1 MKWME
6 KVDPDLRRLYRYF
19 LPHKWRLAVAVVFL
33 MGSASMSSVTATL
46 LGKMTDIG
54 FYHQEGWNIY
64 AAPLALIG
72 VTLGFAICTVMS
84 TVLMAKVS
92 QAVLVKL
99 RMQLFE
105 SILHWPDAEYQRNTT
120 GRISSKF
127 VNEATMALSGAA
139 QSFIVLV
146 RDSIQVVALLSVLFW
161 YDWQLTLVTFVI
173 IPGLALTLRT
183 ISRRIR
189 KIVRES
195 QETLGKMISRVQKTY
210 EAERLVKVSNTYDF
224 EEKRFAEV
232 NEHIF
237 KLTLKNIKMTA
248 VTTPVTQ
255 MLTMVA
261 IACVVGMALYEAQ
274 KGLLTIGEFITF
286 LSALLLMKAPIQH
299 LSGLNGTFASIS
311 VAAKSIFDTIDAERE
326 KDDGP
331 DLLIQPGGGTV
342 TFENVT
348 VVYPGKDAPT
358 LKSFSLEIKQGERVA
373 LVGQSGSGKTTLVNL
388 IARFLEPSEGRILI
402 DGQDISKVSHR
413 SLRRQMAFVTQD
425 VVLFDSTLKDNLTY
439 GLGNVTECDI
449 QKALEVASLTELVQA
464 LPEGLET
471 RVGEGGNMLSG
482 GQKQRVSIARAFLK
496 NAPIL
501 IMDEA
506 TSALDS
512 KTEQQVVKA
521 MNRLREL
528 GKKIPEEIAV
538 ASFSGT
544 ELSNIVYPKLTTV
557 EPPLYQMGKK
567 AAELIL
573 EKIKD
578 PASPNHSIVL
588 DAEIKMR
595 ASTPNE

>member
-105 SILHWPDAEYQRNTT
+105 SILHWSDAEYQRNTT

-195 QETLGKMISRVQKTY
+195 QETLGKMISRVQETY

-521 MNRLREL
+521 MNRLREGRTCITVAHRL
-528 GKKIPEEIAV
+528 GSVMEANRVFVMSAGKVIEEG
-538 ASFSGT
+538 S
-544 ELSNIVYPKLTTV
+544 PQKLI
-557 EPPLYQMGKK
+557 QMKGFFYRAAKDQLLAGRGK
-567 AAELIL
+567 
-573 EKIKD
+573 
-578 PASPNHSIVL
+578 P
-588 DAEIKMR
+588 
-595 ASTPNE
+595 

>member
-72 VTLGFAICTVMS
+72 VTLGFAICTVIS

-161 YDWQLTLVTFVI
+161 HDWQLTLVTFVI

-195 QETLGKMISRVQKTY
+195 QETLGKMISRVQETY

-348 VVYPGKDAPT
+348 VVYPGKDVPT

-373 LVGQSGSGKTTLVNL
+373 LVGQSASGKTTLVNL

-521 MNRLREL
+521 MNRLREGRTCITVAHRL
-528 GKKIPEEIAV
+528 GSVMEANRVFVMSAGKVIEEGSPQKLIQMKGFFYRV
-538 ASFSGT
+538 AKDQLLAGR
-544 ELSNIVYPKLTTV
+544 
-557 EPPLYQMGKK
+557 GK
-567 AAELIL
+567 
-573 EKIKD
+573 
-578 PASPNHSIVL
+578 P
-588 DAEIKMR
+588 
-595 ASTPNE
+595 

>member
-72 VTLGFAICTVMS
+72 VTLGFAICTVIS

-161 YDWQLTLVTFVI
+161 HDWQLTLVTFVI

-195 QETLGKMISRVQKTY
+195 QETLGKMISRVQETY

-248 VTTPVTQ
+248 VPTPVTQ

-348 VVYPGKDAPT
+348 VVYPGKDVPT

-512 KTEQQVVKA
+512 KTEQQVVEA
-521 MNRLREL
+521 MNRLREGRTCITVAHRL
-528 GKKIPEEIAV
+528 GSVMEANRVFVMSAGKVIEEG
-538 ASFSGT
+538 S
-544 ELSNIVYPKLTTV
+544 PQKLI
-557 EPPLYQMGKK
+557 QMKGFFYRAAKDQLLAGRGK
-567 AAELIL
+567 
-573 EKIKD
+573 
-578 PASPNHSIVL
+578 S
-588 DAEIKMR
+588 
-595 ASTPNE
+595 

>member
-195 QETLGKMISRVQKTY
+195 QETLGKMISRVQETY

-311 VAAKSIFDTIDAERE
+311 VVAKSIFDTIDAERE

-521 MNRLREL
+521 MNRLREGRTCITVAHRL
-528 GKKIPEEIAV
+528 GSVMEANRVFVMSAGKVIEEG
-538 ASFSGT
+538 S
-544 ELSNIVYPKLTTV
+544 PQKLI
-557 EPPLYQMGKK
+557 QMKGFFYRAAKDQLLAGRGK
-567 AAELIL
+567 
-573 EKIKD
+573 
-578 PASPNHSIVL
+578 P
-588 DAEIKMR
+588 
-595 ASTPNE
+595 

>member
-195 QETLGKMISRVQKTY
+195 QKTLGKMISRVQETY

-521 MNRLREL
+521 MNRLREGRTCITVAHRL
-528 GKKIPEEIAV
+528 GSVMEANRVFVMSAGKVIEEG
-538 ASFSGT
+538 S
-544 ELSNIVYPKLTTV
+544 PQKLI
-557 EPPLYQMGKK
+557 QMKGFFYRAAKDQLLAGRGK
-567 AAELIL
+567 
-573 EKIKD
+573 
-578 PASPNHSIVL
+578 P
-588 DAEIKMR
+588 
-595 ASTPNE
+595 

>member
-195 QETLGKMISRVQKTY
+195 QETLGKMISRVQETY

-449 QKALEVASLTELVQA
+449 QKALEVASLTEVVQA

-521 MNRLREL
+521 MNRLREGRTCITVAHRL
-528 GKKIPEEIAV
+528 GSVMEANRVFVMSAGKVIEEG
-538 ASFSGT
+538 S
-544 ELSNIVYPKLTTV
+544 PQKLI
-557 EPPLYQMGKK
+557 QMKGFFYRAAKDQLLAGRGK
-567 AAELIL
+567 
-573 EKIKD
+573 
-578 PASPNHSIVL
+578 P
-588 DAEIKMR
+588 
-595 ASTPNE
+595 

>member
-161 YDWQLTLVTFVI
+161 HDWQLTLVTFVI

-195 QETLGKMISRVQKTY
+195 QETLGKMISRVQETY
-210 EAERLVKVSNTYDF
+210 EVERLVKVSNTYDF

-521 MNRLREL
+521 MNRLREGRTCITVAHRL
-528 GKKIPEEIAV
+528 GSVMEANRVFVMSAGKVIEEG
-538 ASFSGT
+538 S
-544 ELSNIVYPKLTTV
+544 PQKLI
-557 EPPLYQMGKK
+557 QMKGFFYRAAKDQLLAGRGK
-567 AAELIL
+567 
-573 EKIKD
+573 
-578 PASPNHSIVL
+578 P
-588 DAEIKMR
+588 
-595 ASTPNE
+595 

>member
-195 QETLGKMISRVQKTY
+195 QETLGKMISRVQETY

-496 NAPIL
+496 NTPIL

-521 MNRLREL
+521 MNRLREGRTCITVAHRL
-528 GKKIPEEIAV
+528 GSVMEANRVFVMSAGKVIEEG
-538 ASFSGT
+538 S
-544 ELSNIVYPKLTTV
+544 PQKLI
-557 EPPLYQMGKK
+557 QMKGFFYRAAKDQLLAGRGK
-567 AAELIL
+567 
-573 EKIKD
+573 
-578 PASPNHSIVL
+578 P
-588 DAEIKMR
+588 
-595 ASTPNE
+595 

>member
-161 YDWQLTLVTFVI
+161 HDWQLTLVTFVI

-195 QETLGKMISRVQKTY
+195 QETLGKMISRVQETY

-274 KGLLTIGEFITF
+274 KGLLPIGEFITF

-512 KTEQQVVKA
+512 NTEQQVVKA
-521 MNRLREL
+521 MNRLREGRTCITVAHRL
-528 GKKIPEEIAV
+528 GSVMEANRVFVMSAGKVIEEG
-538 ASFSGT
+538 S
-544 ELSNIVYPKLTTV
+544 PQKLI
-557 EPPLYQMGKK
+557 QMKGFFYRAAKDQLLAGRGK
-567 AAELIL
+567 
-573 EKIKD
+573 
-578 PASPNHSIVL
+578 P
-588 DAEIKMR
+588 
-595 ASTPNE
+595 

>member
-195 QETLGKMISRVQKTY
+195 QETLGKMISRVQETY

-425 VVLFDSTLKDNLTY
+425 IVLFDSTLKDNLTY

-521 MNRLREL
+521 MNRLREGRTCITVAHRL
-528 GKKIPEEIAV
+528 GSVMEANRVFVMSAGKVIEEG
-538 ASFSGT
+538 S
-544 ELSNIVYPKLTTV
+544 PQKLI
-557 EPPLYQMGKK
+557 QMKGFFYRAAKDQLLAGRGK
-567 AAELIL
+567 
-573 EKIKD
+573 
-578 PASPNHSIVL
+578 P
-588 DAEIKMR
+588 
-595 ASTPNE
+595 

>member
-195 QETLGKMISRVQKTY
+195 QETLGKMISRVQETY

-425 VVLFDSTLKDNLTY
+425 VVLFDSALKDNLTY

-521 MNRLREL
+521 MNRLREGRTCITVAHRL
-528 GKKIPEEIAV
+528 GSVMEANRVFVMSAGKVIEEG
-538 ASFSGT
+538 S
-544 ELSNIVYPKLTTV
+544 PQKLI
-557 EPPLYQMGKK
+557 QMKGFFYRAAKDQLLAGRGK
-567 AAELIL
+567 
-573 EKIKD
+573 
-578 PASPNHSIVL
+578 P
-588 DAEIKMR
+588 
-595 ASTPNE
+595 

>member
-195 QETLGKMISRVQKTY
+195 QETLGKMISRVQETY

-331 DLLIQPGGGTV
+331 DLLIQPGGGAV

-521 MNRLREL
+521 MNRLREGRTCITVAHRL
-528 GKKIPEEIAV
+528 GSVMEANRVFVMSAGKVIEEG
-538 ASFSGT
+538 S
-544 ELSNIVYPKLTTV
+544 PQKLI
-557 EPPLYQMGKK
+557 QMKGFFYRAAKDQLLAGRGK
-567 AAELIL
+567 
-573 EKIKD
+573 
-578 PASPNHSIVL
+578 P
-588 DAEIKMR
+588 
-595 ASTPNE
+595 

>member
-161 YDWQLTLVTFVI
+161 HDWQLTLVTFVI

-195 QETLGKMISRVQKTY
+195 QETLGKMISRVQETY

-348 VVYPGKDAPT
+348 VVYPGKDVPT

-388 IARFLEPSEGRILI
+388 RARFLEPSEGRILI

-512 KTEQQVVKA
+512 KTEQQVVEA
-521 MNRLREL
+521 MNRLREGRTCITVAHRL
-528 GKKIPEEIAV
+528 GSVMEANRVFVMSAGKVIEEG
-538 ASFSGT
+538 S
-544 ELSNIVYPKLTTV
+544 PQKLI
-557 EPPLYQMGKK
+557 QMKGFFYRAAKDQLLAGRGK
-567 AAELIL
+567 
-573 EKIKD
+573 
-578 PASPNHSIVL
+578 P
-588 DAEIKMR
+588 
-595 ASTPNE
+595 

>member
-105 SILHWPDAEYQRNTT
+105 SILHWPDAEYQRNST

-195 QETLGKMISRVQKTY
+195 QETLGKMISRVQETY

-521 MNRLREL
+521 MNRLREGRTCITVAHRL
-528 GKKIPEEIAV
+528 GSVMEANRVFVMSAGKVIEEG
-538 ASFSGT
+538 S
-544 ELSNIVYPKLTTV
+544 PQKLI
-557 EPPLYQMGKK
+557 QMKGFFYRAAKDQLLAGRGK
-567 AAELIL
+567 
-573 EKIKD
+573 
-578 PASPNHSIVL
+578 P
-588 DAEIKMR
+588 
-595 ASTPNE
+595 

>member
-195 QETLGKMISRVQKTY
+195 QETLGKMISRVQETY

-471 RVGEGGNMLSG
+471 RVGEGGTMLSG

-521 MNRLREL
+521 MNRLREGRTCITVAHRL
-528 GKKIPEEIAV
+528 GSVMEANRVFVMSAGKVIEEG
-538 ASFSGT
+538 S
-544 ELSNIVYPKLTTV
+544 PQKLI
-557 EPPLYQMGKK
+557 QMKGFFYRAAKDQLLAGRGK
-567 AAELIL
+567 
-573 EKIKD
+573 
-578 PASPNHSIVL
+578 P
-588 DAEIKMR
+588 
-595 ASTPNE
+595 

>member
-1 MKWME
+1 
-6 KVDPDLRRLYRYF
+6 
-19 LPHKWRLAVAVVFL
+19 
-33 MGSASMSSVTATL
+33 
-46 LGKMTDIG
+46 
-54 FYHQEGWNIY
+54 
-64 AAPLALIG
+64 
-72 VTLGFAICTVMS
+72 
-84 TVLMAKVS
+84 
-92 QAVLVKL
+92 
-99 RMQLFE
+99 
-105 SILHWPDAEYQRNTT
+105 
-120 GRISSKF
+120 
-127 VNEATMALSGAA
+127 
-139 QSFIVLV
+139 
-146 RDSIQVVALLSVLFW
+146 
-161 YDWQLTLVTFVI
+161 
-173 IPGLALTLRT
+173 
-183 ISRRIR
+183 
-189 KIVRES
+189 
-195 QETLGKMISRVQKTY
+195 
-210 EAERLVKVSNTYDF
+210 
-224 EEKRFAEV
+224 
-232 NEHIF
+232 
-237 KLTLKNIKMTA
+237 MTA

-348 VVYPGKDAPT
+348 VVYPGKDVPT

-425 VVLFDSTLKDNLTY
+425 VVLFDSTLRDNLIY
-439 GLGNVTECDI
+439 GLDNVTERDI
-449 QKALEVASLTELVQA
+449 GKALEVASLTELVQE

-471 RVGEGGNMLSG
+471 RVGEGGNKLSG
-482 GQKQRVSIARAFLK
+482 GQKQRLSIARAFLK

-512 KTEQQVVKA
+512 KTAQKVVEA
-521 MNRLREL
+521 MNRLRKGRTCITVAHRL
-528 GKKIPEEIAV
+528 GSVLEANRVFVMSAGKVIEEGSPQKLIQKKG
-538 ASFSGT
+538 FF
-544 ELSNIVYPKLTTV
+544 YR
-557 EPPLYQMGKK
+557 
-567 AAELIL
+567 AA
-573 EKIKD
+573 KD
-578 PASPNHSIVL
+578 QL
-588 DAEIKMR
+588 LAE
-595 ASTPNE
+595 AQ

>member
-72 VTLGFAICTVMS
+72 VTLGFAICTVIS

-161 YDWQLTLVTFVI
+161 HDWQLTLVTFVI

-195 QETLGKMISRVQKTY
+195 QETLGKMISRVQETY

-348 VVYPGKDAPT
+348 VVYPGKDVPT

-512 KTEQQVVKA
+512 KTEQQVVEA
-521 MNRLREL
+521 MNRLREGRTCITVAHRL
-528 GKKIPEEIAV
+528 GSVMEANRVFVMSAGKVIEEG
-538 ASFSGT
+538 S
-544 ELSNIVYPKLTTV
+544 PQKLI
-557 EPPLYQMGKK
+557 QMKGFFYRAAKDQLLAGRGK
-567 AAELIL
+567 
-573 EKIKD
+573 
-578 PASPNHSIVL
+578 P
-588 DAEIKMR
+588 
-595 ASTPNE
+595 

>member
-161 YDWQLTLVTFVI
+161 YDWQLTLLTFVI

-195 QETLGKMISRVQKTY
+195 QETLGKMISRVQETY

-311 VAAKSIFDTIDAERE
+311 VAAKSIFDMIDAERE

-521 MNRLREL
+521 MNRLREGRTCITVAHRL
-528 GKKIPEEIAV
+528 GSVMEANRVFVMSAGKVIEEG
-538 ASFSGT
+538 S
-544 ELSNIVYPKLTTV
+544 PQKLI
-557 EPPLYQMGKK
+557 QMKGFFYRAAKDQLLAGRGK
-567 AAELIL
+567 
-573 EKIKD
+573 
-578 PASPNHSIVL
+578 P
-588 DAEIKMR
+588 
-595 ASTPNE
+595 

>member
-195 QETLGKMISRVQKTY
+195 QETLGKMISRVQETY

-521 MNRLREL
+521 MNRLREGRTCITVAHRL
-528 GKKIPEEIAV
+528 GSVMEANRVFVMSAGKVIEEG
-538 ASFSGT
+538 S
-544 ELSNIVYPKLTTV
+544 PQKLI
-557 EPPLYQMGKK
+557 QMKGFFYRATKDQLLAGRGK
-567 AAELIL
+567 
-573 EKIKD
+573 
-578 PASPNHSIVL
+578 P
-588 DAEIKMR
+588 
-595 ASTPNE
+595 

>member
-195 QETLGKMISRVQKTY
+195 QETLGKMISRVQETY

-373 LVGQSGSGKTTLVNL
+373 LIGQSGSGKTTLVNL

-521 MNRLREL
+521 MNRLREGRTCITVAHRL
-528 GKKIPEEIAV
+528 GSVMEANRVFVMSAGKVIEEG
-538 ASFSGT
+538 S
-544 ELSNIVYPKLTTV
+544 PQKLI
-557 EPPLYQMGKK
+557 QMKGFFYRAAKDQLLAGRGK
-567 AAELIL
+567 
-573 EKIKD
+573 
-578 PASPNHSIVL
+578 P
-588 DAEIKMR
+588 
-595 ASTPNE
+595 

>member
-161 YDWQLTLVTFVI
+161 HDWHLTLVTFVI

-195 QETLGKMISRVQKTY
+195 QETLGKMISRVQETY

-348 VVYPGKDAPT
+348 AVYPGKDVPT
-358 LKSFSLEIKQGERVA
+358 LKSFSLKIKQGERVA

-512 KTEQQVVKA
+512 KTEQQVVEA
-521 MNRLREL
+521 MNRLREGRTCITVAHRL
-528 GKKIPEEIAV
+528 GSVMEANRVFVMSAGKVIEEG
-538 ASFSGT
+538 S
-544 ELSNIVYPKLTTV
+544 PQKLI
-557 EPPLYQMGKK
+557 QMKGFFYRAAKDQLLAGRGK
-567 AAELIL
+567 
-573 EKIKD
+573 
-578 PASPNHSIVL
+578 S
-588 DAEIKMR
+588 
-595 ASTPNE
+595 

>member
-161 YDWQLTLVTFVI
+161 HDWQLTLVTFVI

-189 KIVRES
+189 KIVKES
-195 QETLGKMISRVQKTY
+195 QETLGKMISRVQETY

-348 VVYPGKDAPT
+348 VVYPGKDVPT

-512 KTEQQVVKA
+512 KTEQQVVEA
-521 MNRLREL
+521 MNRLREGRTCITVAHRL
-528 GKKIPEEIAV
+528 GSVMEANRVFVMSAGKVIEEG
-538 ASFSGT
+538 S
-544 ELSNIVYPKLTTV
+544 PQKLI
-557 EPPLYQMGKK
+557 QMKGFFYRAAKDQLLAGRGK
-567 AAELIL
+567 
-573 EKIKD
+573 
-578 PASPNHSIVL
+578 S
-588 DAEIKMR
+588 
-595 ASTPNE
+595 

>member
-173 IPGLALTLRT
+173 ILGLALTLRT

-195 QETLGKMISRVQKTY
+195 QETLGKMISRVQETY

-521 MNRLREL
+521 MNRLREGRTCITVAHRL
-528 GKKIPEEIAV
+528 GSVMEANRVFVMSAGKVIEEG
-538 ASFSGT
+538 S
-544 ELSNIVYPKLTTV
+544 PQKLI
-557 EPPLYQMGKK
+557 QMKGFFYRAAKDQLLAGRGK
-567 AAELIL
+567 
-573 EKIKD
+573 
-578 PASPNHSIVL
+578 P
-588 DAEIKMR
+588 
-595 ASTPNE
+595 

>member
-195 QETLGKMISRVQKTY
+195 QETLGKMISRVQETY

-348 VVYPGKDAPT
+348 VVYPDKDAPT

-521 MNRLREL
+521 MNRLREGRTCITVAHRL
-528 GKKIPEEIAV
+528 GSVMEANRVFVMSAGKVIEEG
-538 ASFSGT
+538 S
-544 ELSNIVYPKLTTV
+544 PQKLI
-557 EPPLYQMGKK
+557 QMKGFFYRAAKDQLLAGRGK
-567 AAELIL
+567 
-573 EKIKD
+573 
-578 PASPNHSIVL
+578 P
-588 DAEIKMR
+588 
-595 ASTPNE
+595 

>member
-72 VTLGFAICTVMS
+72 VILGFAICTVMS

-195 QETLGKMISRVQKTY
+195 QETLGKMISRVQETY

-274 KGLLTIGEFITF
+274 KGLLTIGEFITS

-521 MNRLREL
+521 MNRLREGRTCITVAHRL
-528 GKKIPEEIAV
+528 GSVMEANRVFVMSAGKVIEEG
-538 ASFSGT
+538 S
-544 ELSNIVYPKLTTV
+544 PQKLI
-557 EPPLYQMGKK
+557 QMKGFFYRAAKDQLLAGRGK
-567 AAELIL
+567 
-573 EKIKD
+573 
-578 PASPNHSIVL
+578 P
-588 DAEIKMR
+588 
-595 ASTPNE
+595 

>member
-161 YDWQLTLVTFVI
+161 HDWQLTLVTFVI

-195 QETLGKMISRVQKTY
+195 QETLGKMISRVQETY

-348 VVYPGKDAPT
+348 VVYPGKDVPT

-512 KTEQQVVKA
+512 KTEQQVVEA
-521 MNRLREL
+521 MNRLREGRTCITVAHRL
-528 GKKIPEEIAV
+528 GSVMEANRVFVMSAGKVIEEG
-538 ASFSGT
+538 S
-544 ELSNIVYPKLTTV
+544 PQKLI
-557 EPPLYQMGKK
+557 QMKGFFYRAAKDQLLAGRGK
-567 AAELIL
+567 
-573 EKIKD
+573 
-578 PASPNHSIVL
+578 P
-588 DAEIKMR
+588 
-595 ASTPNE
+595 

>member
-161 YDWQLTLVTFVI
+161 HDWQLTLVTFVI

-195 QETLGKMISRVQKTY
+195 QETLGKMISRVQETY

-286 LSALLLMKAPIQH
+286 FSALLLMKAPIQH

-348 VVYPGKDAPT
+348 VVYPGKDVPT

-402 DGQDISKVSHR
+402 DDQDISKVSHR

-512 KTEQQVVKA
+512 KTEQQVVEA
-521 MNRLREL
+521 MNRLREGRTCITVAHRL
-528 GKKIPEEIAV
+528 GSVMEANRVFVMSAGKVIEEG
-538 ASFSGT
+538 S
-544 ELSNIVYPKLTTV
+544 PQKLI
-557 EPPLYQMGKK
+557 QMKGFFYRAAKDQLLAGRGK
-567 AAELIL
+567 
-573 EKIKD
+573 
-578 PASPNHSIVL
+578 S
-588 DAEIKMR
+588 
-595 ASTPNE
+595 

>member
-72 VTLGFAICTVMS
+72 VTLGFAICTVIS

-161 YDWQLTLVTFVI
+161 HDWQLTLVTFVI

-195 QETLGKMISRVQKTY
+195 QETLGKMISRVQETY

-299 LSGLNGTFASIS
+299 LSGLNGIFASIS

-331 DLLIQPGGGTV
+331 DLLIQPGGSTV

-348 VVYPGKDAPT
+348 VVYPGKDVPT

-512 KTEQQVVKA
+512 KTEQQVVEA
-521 MNRLREL
+521 MNRLREGRTCITVAHRL
-528 GKKIPEEIAV
+528 GSVMEANRVFVMSAGKVIEEG
-538 ASFSGT
+538 S
-544 ELSNIVYPKLTTV
+544 PQKLI
-557 EPPLYQMGKK
+557 QMKGFFYRAAKDQLLAGRGK
-567 AAELIL
+567 
-573 EKIKD
+573 
-578 PASPNHSIVL
+578 S
-588 DAEIKMR
+588 
-595 ASTPNE
+595 

>member
-189 KIVRES
+189 KVVRES
-195 QETLGKMISRVQKTY
+195 QETLGKMISRVQETY

-521 MNRLREL
+521 MNRLREGRTCITVAHRL
-528 GKKIPEEIAV
+528 GSVMEANRVFVMSAGKVIEEG
-538 ASFSGT
+538 S
-544 ELSNIVYPKLTTV
+544 PQKLI
-557 EPPLYQMGKK
+557 QMKGFFYRAAKDQLLAGRGK
-567 AAELIL
+567 
-573 EKIKD
+573 
-578 PASPNHSIVL
+578 P
-588 DAEIKMR
+588 
-595 ASTPNE
+595 

>member
-195 QETLGKMISRVQKTY
+195 QETLGKMISRVQETY

-521 MNRLREL
+521 MNRLREGRTCITVAHRL
-528 GKKIPEEIAV
+528 GSVMEANRVFVMSAGKVIEEGSPQKLIQMKGFFYRAAKGSSSKTPV
-538 ASFSGT
+538 
-544 ELSNIVYPKLTTV
+544 PK
-557 EPPLYQMGKK
+557 
-567 AAELIL
+567 
-573 EKIKD
+573 
-578 PASPNHSIVL
+578 PN
-588 DAEIKMR
+588 
-595 ASTPNE
+595 

>member
-72 VTLGFAICTVMS
+72 ATLGFAICTVIS

-161 YDWQLTLVTFVI
+161 HDWQLTLVTFVI

-195 QETLGKMISRVQKTY
+195 QETLGKMISRVQETY

-232 NEHIF
+232 NEHMF

-348 VVYPGKDAPT
+348 VVYPGKDVPT

-512 KTEQQVVKA
+512 KTEQQVVEA
-521 MNRLREL
+521 MNRLREGRTCITVAHRL
-528 GKKIPEEIAV
+528 GSVMEANRVFVMSAGKVIEEG
-538 ASFSGT
+538 S
-544 ELSNIVYPKLTTV
+544 PQKLI
-557 EPPLYQMGKK
+557 QMKGFFYRAAKDQLLAGRGK
-567 AAELIL
+567 
-573 EKIKD
+573 
-578 PASPNHSIVL
+578 S
-588 DAEIKMR
+588 
-595 ASTPNE
+595 

>member
-195 QETLGKMISRVQKTY
+195 QETLGKMISRVQETY

-521 MNRLREL
+521 MNRLREGRTCITVAHRL
-528 GKKIPEEIAV
+528 GSVMEANRVFVMSAGKVIEEGSPQKLIQMKGFFYRAAKDQLLAGRGKPESV
-538 ASFSGT
+538 RNFVS
-544 ELSNIVYPKLTTV
+544 
-557 EPPLYQMGKK
+557 MG
-567 AAELIL
+567 
-573 EKIKD
+573 
-578 PASPNHSIVL
+578 
-588 DAEIKMR
+588 
-595 ASTPNE
+595 

>member
-72 VTLGFAICTVMS
+72 VTLGVAICTVMS

-161 YDWQLTLVTFVI
+161 HDWQLTLVTFVI

-195 QETLGKMISRVQKTY
+195 QETLGKMISRVQETY

-439 GLGNVTECDI
+439 GLGNVTECDL

-521 MNRLREL
+521 MNRLREGRTCITVAHRL
-528 GKKIPEEIAV
+528 GSVMEANRVFVMSAGKVIEEG
-538 ASFSGT
+538 S
-544 ELSNIVYPKLTTV
+544 PQKLI
-557 EPPLYQMGKK
+557 QMKGFFYRAAKDQLLAGRGK
-567 AAELIL
+567 
-573 EKIKD
+573 
-578 PASPNHSIVL
+578 P
-588 DAEIKMR
+588 
-595 ASTPNE
+595 

>member
-6 KVDPDLRRLYRYF
+6 KVDSDLRRLYRYF

-54 FYHQEGWNIY
+54 FYHQEGWIIY

-105 SILHWPDAEYQRNTT
+105 SILHWPEAEYQRNTT

-161 YDWQLTLVTFVI
+161 HDWQLTLVTFVI

-189 KIVRES
+189 KIVKES
-195 QETLGKMISRVQKTY
+195 QETLGKMISRVQETY

-232 NEHIF
+232 NERIF

-358 LKSFSLEIKQGERVA
+358 LKSFSLKIKQGERVA

-425 VVLFDSTLKDNLTY
+425 VVLFDSTLRDNLSY
-439 GLGNVTECDI
+439 GIGNITERNI
-449 QKALEVASLTELVQA
+449 GKALEVASLTELVQE

-471 RVGEGGNMLSG
+471 RVGEGGNKLSG
-482 GQKQRVSIARAFLK
+482 GQKQRLSIARAFLK

-512 KTEQQVVKA
+512 KTEQKVVEA
-521 MNRLREL
+521 MNRLREGRTCITVAHRL
-528 GKKIPEEIAV
+528 GSVMEANRVFVMSAGKVIEEGSPQKLIQKKG
-538 ASFSGT
+538 FF
-544 ELSNIVYPKLTTV
+544 YRTV
-557 EPPLYQMGKK
+557 KDQLLAG
-567 AAELIL
+567 AE
-573 EKIKD
+573 
-578 PASPNHSIVL
+578 
-588 DAEIKMR
+588 
-595 ASTPNE
+595 

>member
-195 QETLGKMISRVQKTY
+195 QETLGKMISRVQETY

-388 IARFLEPSEGRILI
+388 IARFLEPAEGRILI

-521 MNRLREL
+521 MNRLREGRTCITVAHRL
-528 GKKIPEEIAV
+528 GSVMEANRVFVMSAGKVIEEG
-538 ASFSGT
+538 S
-544 ELSNIVYPKLTTV
+544 PQKLI
-557 EPPLYQMGKK
+557 QMKGFFYRAAKDQLLAGRGK
-567 AAELIL
+567 
-573 EKIKD
+573 
-578 PASPNHSIVL
+578 P
-588 DAEIKMR
+588 
-595 ASTPNE
+595 

>member
-195 QETLGKMISRVQKTY
+195 QETLGKMISRVQETY

-373 LVGQSGSGKTTLVNL
+373 VVGQSGSGKTTLVNL

-521 MNRLREL
+521 MNRLREGRTCITVAHRL
-528 GKKIPEEIAV
+528 GSVMEANRVFVMSAGKVIEEG
-538 ASFSGT
+538 S
-544 ELSNIVYPKLTTV
+544 PQKLI
-557 EPPLYQMGKK
+557 QMKGFFYRAAKDQLLAGRGK
-567 AAELIL
+567 
-573 EKIKD
+573 
-578 PASPNHSIVL
+578 P
-588 DAEIKMR
+588 
-595 ASTPNE
+595 

>member
-195 QETLGKMISRVQKTY
+195 QETLGKMISRVQETY

-358 LKSFSLEIKQGERVA
+358 LKSFSLEIKQGEHVA

-521 MNRLREL
+521 MNRLREGRTCITVAHRL
-528 GKKIPEEIAV
+528 GSVMEANRVFVMSAGKVIEEG
-538 ASFSGT
+538 S
-544 ELSNIVYPKLTTV
+544 PQKLI
-557 EPPLYQMGKK
+557 QMKGFFYRAAKDQLLAGRGK
-567 AAELIL
+567 
-573 EKIKD
+573 
-578 PASPNHSIVL
+578 P
-588 DAEIKMR
+588 
-595 ASTPNE
+595 